1 MADSEIKELSDLNT
15 ELKVTKEI
23 SEIADSNSNSVR
35 TKEASETNIEAKLED
50 LS

>member
-1 MADSEIKELSDLNT
+1 MADSEIKELSDLDT

-23 SEIADSNSNSVR
+23 SEIAESNSNSVR
-35 TKEASETNIEAKLED
+35 TKEASETSVEAKIED